1 MRARWMLLAPFALA
15 GALPLGCKGGAPSE
29 PAAQGL
35 QPLVAYDA
43 WSGVEREADPFV
55 IDAGA
60 VPDCLGPGFY
70 AEPDLGW
77 VEIDTAECSW
87 VTLRAS
93 AAAAVKGGSRLR
105 VVVSHYDLDAPEPA
119 RAELKLAFGA
129 CEIWSKTVDIPGLA
143 AVYEQELDSPCASE
157 RGGPVLFHLDNHGQ
171 NTWQLQ
177 ELAVSQ

>member
-1 MRARWMLLAPFALA
+1 MRARCLLLASLALA
-15 GALPLGCKGGAPSE
+15 GALPLACKGDAPSE

-43 WSGVEREADPFV
+43 WSAVPRDADPFV
-55 IDAGA
+55 TDPSA

-77 VEIDTAECSW
+77 LEIDTAECSW
-87 VTLRAS
+87 VTLQAS
-93 AAAAVKGGSRLR
+93 AAAAVKAGSRLR
-105 VVVSHYDLDAPEPA
+105 LVVSHYDLNAPEPA

-129 CEIWSKTVDIPGLA
+129 CQAWSKTVDIPGPA
-143 AVYEQELDSPCASE
+143 AVYEEELDSACDSE
-157 RGGPVLFHLDNHGQ
+157 LGGPVLFHLDNHGQ

-177 ELAVSQ
+177 ELAVSR